1 MEVKIIPVSGCMMV
15 FLGVMTLGIA
25 PLAQWIMQKSWP
37 KLVDEQ
43 GLVTRGGSRI
53 AWGEFT
59 KAVKVLTR
67 VTRGS
72 SAATEHYELFS
83 PKGKVVVA
91 AYRLE
96 NGAAVTDYVWQRLPD
111 SAKYKPA

>member
-59 KAVKVLTR
+59 KAVKVLTH

-72 SAATEHYELFS
+72 SATTEHYELFS

-96 NGAAVTDYVWQRLPD
+96 NGAAVMDYVWQRLPD

>member
-1 MEVKIIPVSGCMMV
+1 MDVKIIPVSGCMMV

-25 PLAQWIMQKSWP
+25 PLAQWILQKGWP

-43 GLVTRGGSRI
+43 GLVTRGGTRI

-59 KAVKVLTR
+59 KAVKVQTQ

-72 SAATEHYELFS
+72 SSRVEHYELFS

-96 NGAAVTDYVWQRLPD
+96 NGEAVMNYVWQHLHD
-111 SAKYKPA
+111 GAKYKPA